1 MHYLASALIT
11 LFANIL
17 KNPQDQQAR
26 TDLRLMET
34 VAEFLRGVLE
44 QDRVDGFEEG
54 PANRMLVL
62 CGVFQRIAT
71 AVLDKAEKEGL
82 DERKRKPDDAS
93 SAVRVEQQQQQQQQQ
108 QQRRQTELP
117 EAASTMG
124 LGGGAMNE
132 MPANMDTDSQVRMI
146 L

>member
-1 MHYLASALIT
+1 MYYPASAQIT

-17 KNPQDQQAR
+17 QNPQDQRAR

-34 VAEFLRGVLE
+34 VAELLRSVLE
-44 QDRVDGFEEG
+44 QDQVDGFEEG

-62 CGVFQRIAT
+62 CGVFQRIAA

-82 DERKRKPDDAS
+82 KERKRKPDDAS
-93 SAVRVEQQQQQQQQQ
+93 SGVRMEQQQQQQQ

-117 EAASTMG
+117 GAASTMG